1 MHLNVET
8 VGHLIVLRRHTHRD
22 TRSFVSIL
30 FTAHINI
37 HSYTKSPI
45 EQLLLGT
52 AAYAAVCR
60 RGFNDRKKTSARK
73 DGKDEER
80 TWDAQQVCVC
90 LRGGNEIFLSQCYT
104 SVCVRARVV
113 HVSGF
118 LPFNSLTICA
128 QLPNEHDI
136 MSALVCVNRMLFSL
150 TVCVDVGFMRAN
162 SYTLYP
168 NNRTLGMLTVN
179 ILCSVC
185 A

>member
-30 FTAHINI
+30 FTAHVNI

-52 AAYAAVCR
+52 AAYAAVCHC
-60 RGFNDRKKTSARK
+60 GFNDRKKTSAPK

-80 TWDAQQVCVC
+80 TWDAQQVRVC

-104 SVCVRARVV
+104 SICMCTRVV
-113 HVSGF
+113 RVSGF

-136 MSALVCVNRMLFSL
+136 MSVLVCVNCMLFSL
-150 TVCVDVGFMRAN
+150 TVCVDVGFMRTN
-162 SYTLYP
+162 SYALYP
-168 NNRTLGMLTVN
+168 NNKTL
-179 ILCSVC
+179 
-185 A
+185 